1 MNDAGVAALATLP
14 ALTLLDL
21 RDCELVT
28 EAGVRALA
36 RNLPQV
42 GVRR

>member
-1 MNDAGVAALATLP
+1 MNDEGVRLLAALP
-14 ALTLLDL
+14 SLTLLDL

-28 EAGVRALA
+28 DAGVRALA
-36 RNLPQV
+36 RVLPQV